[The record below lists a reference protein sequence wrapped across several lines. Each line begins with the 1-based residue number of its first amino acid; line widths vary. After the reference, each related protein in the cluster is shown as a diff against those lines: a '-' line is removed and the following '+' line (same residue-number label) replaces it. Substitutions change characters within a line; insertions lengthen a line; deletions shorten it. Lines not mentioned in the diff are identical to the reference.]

1 MFLLEHVSMIVKTV
15 SEIRNLLSCSLFATK
30 HVEVGCLKRVV
41 GCGDVAGR
49 VVSSTLLDVGRLSDL
64 FSVNELLNE

>member
-1 MFLLEHVSMIVKTV
+1 MIVKTV
-15 SEIRNLLSCSLFATK
+15 GEIRNLLSCSLFATK
-30 HVEVGCLKRVV
+30 HVEVGCLQRVV